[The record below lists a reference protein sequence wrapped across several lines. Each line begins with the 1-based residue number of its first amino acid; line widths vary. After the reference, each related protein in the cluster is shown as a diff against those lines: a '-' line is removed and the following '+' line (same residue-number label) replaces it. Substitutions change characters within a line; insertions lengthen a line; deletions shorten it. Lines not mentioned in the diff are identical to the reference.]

1 MADKHTPGP
10 WRVSDENPKIVIEDR
25 LPFYSEGRIV
35 AKVSGYPDSGFFFS
49 DEEAADHARLIAAA
63 PELLEAMTYIERKLD
78 FYLRHQTEIPVQEVL
93 SMWDVAHA
101 ALAKARGEA

>member
-1 MADKHTPGP
+1 MADKHTRGP

-25 LPFYSEGRIV
+25 LPFYREGRIV

-63 PELLEAMTYIERKLD
+63 PELLNALD
-78 FYLRHQTEIPVQEVL
+78 LVKSHLGEPGCAIWRHVHSVI
-93 SMWDVAHA
+93 DA